1 MKRLPKKARKAPISK
16 EDEPDFYAL
25 ERRIN
30 NEGQVSIT
38 GAGFVKGATCTS
50 VGPTSARLSNGTSS
64 DAHGND
70 DGDGPAALSP
80 QQKQQ
85 QQEQSPPPGLA
96 SPWMNQWMQHN
107 NPWMFPQQAPTVMG
121 TQQGQALPM
130 TMYTPAAVEN
140 TGTMG
145 MGSANGAS
153 TKDSQEETED
163 EPTENED
170 QLDLAASGKKSQEAE
185 V

>member
-30 NEGQVSIT
+30 EEGQVGIT

-50 VGPTSARLSNGTSS
+50 VGPTSAGLGNGTSS
-64 DAHGND
+64 DANGDN

-80 QQKQQ
+80 QQ
-85 QQEQSPPPGLA
+85 QEQPPPPPPGLA
-96 SPWMNQWMQHN
+96 SPWMNPWMQHN
-107 NPWMFPQQAPTVMG
+107 NPWMFPQQAPMVMG
-121 TQQGQALPM
+121 MQQGQALPM
-130 TMYTPAAVEN
+130 TMYAPALGLGN
-140 TGTMG
+140 TD
-145 MGSANGAS
+145 GAS
-153 TKDSQEETED
+153 TKESQEETED

-170 QLDLAASGKKSQEAE
+170 QLDLAASGKKSQEAQ

>member
-50 VGPTSARLSNGTSS
+50 VGPTSAGLSTGSCSVAQGKN
-64 DAHGND
+64 

-80 QQKQQ
+80 QQ
-85 QQEQSPPPGLA
+85 QQEQPPPPPPGLA
-96 SPWMNQWMQHN
+96 SPWMNPWMQHN
-107 NPWMFPQQAPTVMG
+107 NSWMFPQQAATVMG

-130 TMYTPAAVEN
+130 TMYAPGA
-140 TGTMG
+140 MG
-145 MGSANGAS
+145 MENIDGAS
-153 TKDSQEETED
+153 TKESQDEAED
-163 EPTENED
+163 EPTENDD
-170 QLDLAASGKKSQEAE
+170 QLDLPASGKNSQEAE